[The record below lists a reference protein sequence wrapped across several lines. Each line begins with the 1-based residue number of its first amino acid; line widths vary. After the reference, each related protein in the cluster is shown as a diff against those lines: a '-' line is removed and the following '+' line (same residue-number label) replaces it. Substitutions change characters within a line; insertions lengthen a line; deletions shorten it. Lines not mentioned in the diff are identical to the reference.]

1 MILVLL
7 VSFAVVAAAMTA
19 TALVARRVGRVSVVD
34 VTWGVGFILM
44 ALVALVVGDGDLWRR
59 WLMLALVTLW
69 GGRLAWHILKRQ
81 LAHPDED
88 PRYAAMLG
96 DGGFALAVR
105 KVFVIQ
111 GVAIWLISA
120 PVQVA
125 GFSSVASVPLVWVG
139 VALWV
144 LGMVFETVGDAQLAA
159 YKADPE
165 RPPVMDRGLW
175 GWTRHPNYFGDACV
189 WWGLWVTGALASG
202 WLPGLLTVVAPLA
215 MTYFLVFA
223 TGARLLERTM
233 MKRPGYPE
241 YAARTSM
248 FFPRPPKRPHPPLTP
263 SRPPPKCRFLRAQVR
278 VLACRGV
285 GSCVPK
291 CVFLRAEVS
300 VLARCPQIADDVWRP
315 GSWPG
320 RLAVG
325 RLGEVRWT
333 GSRPTARRSR
343 RRVTTYAALPPGCT
357 RSAPGSTPWS
367 RGSSAT
373 TGPGRPRSRSW
384 TRGSGGEAV
393 PRTSPTGSHRWL
405 CCSR

>member
-1 MILVLL
+1 LIVVLL

-34 VTWGVGFILM
+34 VTWGAGFILM

-59 WLMLALVTLW
+59 WLMLVLVSLG
-69 GGRLAWHILKRQ
+69 GGRLAWHILRRQ
-81 LAHPDED
+81 LAHPEED

-105 KVFVIQ
+105 KVFVVQ
-111 GVAIWLISA
+111 GLAIWLISA

-125 GFSSVASVPLVWVG
+125 GFSSVAYLPLVWVG

-144 LGMVFETVGDAQLAA
+144 VGMVFETVGDAQLAA

-233 MKRPGYPE
+233 MKRPGYPA

-248 FFPRPPKRPHPPLTP
+248 FFPLPPRRPASPR
-263 SRPPPKCRFLRAQVR
+263 RPPPPTPECVFFRPEVSILVCRAVRSCAPSRAFRRAQ
-278 VLACRGV
+278 
-285 GSCVPK
+285 
-291 CVFLRAEVS
+291 VS
-300 VLARCPQIADDVWRP
+300 VLARCPQIADALWRP
-315 GSWPG
+315 GSRPG

-333 GSRPTARRSR
+333 GSMPTARR
-343 RRVTTYAALPPGCT
+343 
-357 RSAPGSTPWS
+357 W
-367 RGSSAT
+367 
-373 TGPGRPRSRSW
+373 
-384 TRGSGGEAV
+384 
-393 PRTSPTGSHRWL
+393 
-405 CCSR
+405 